1 VMLASYL
8 IDPSGRGHASLEALA
23 TEHLGVSLRPPSD
36 GAKHQTEL
44 NFAASDQEAL
54 QLLARRA
61 DAVAAL
67 KERFAPMLA
76 ESGLQK
82 LFNEIEVPLAGVLA
96 RMETAGVLLDVP
108 LFAEMSQ
115 DLEGQI
121 ARIEKNIYKQ
131 AGEEFNINSPKQ
143 LGAILFDKL
152 KVGKPRKTKT
162 GYSTDVDV
170 LTRLAAVHELPQLV
184 LDYRQLFKLKS
195 TYVDALPLAA
205 DPKTH
210 RLHTT
215 FNQAVTETGR
225 LSSSDPNLQNIPM
238 REGVG
243 REIRK
248 GFVAEKGFVL
258 LSADYSQIE
267 LRLVAHLSGDGALHK
282 AFQAGRD
289 IHTETASAVF
299 SVKGDKVTPDMRRK
313 AKAINF
319 GIVYG
324 MGPYGLSQ
332 QLGIPVEEAA
342 HFIEHYFASFPQV
355 QAWIA
360 LTVAQARRDGYVCTM
375 LGRRRYLPEIG
386 SDNGQRRAFA
396 ERTAVNTPIQGTA
409 ADLIKLAMVNLDR
422 IFTEKKLK
430 SRMLLQVHDELLFE
444 VEKDELAQVKKLVKR
459 EMEGAVELS

>member
-1 VMLASYL
+1 
-8 IDPSGRGHASLEALA
+8 
-23 TEHLGVSLRPPSD
+23 LGISLRPPAVS
-36 GAKHQTEL
+36 KKEQTEL
-44 NFAASDQEAL
+44 SFEASEGEAL
-54 QLLARRA
+54 QLLARRV

-67 KERFAPMLA
+67 KAKFLPL
-76 ESGLQK
+76 LQDCGARK
-82 LFNEIEVPLAGVLA
+82 LFDEVEIPLVAILA
-96 RMETAGVLLDVP
+96 RMELAGVKLDIP

-115 DLEGQI
+115 DLERQVGQI
-121 ARIEKNIYKQ
+121 EKKIYAA

-143 LGAILFDKL
+143 LGAVLFDKL

-170 LTRLAAVHELPQLV
+170 LTRLAAHHELPQLV
-184 LDYRQLFKLKS
+184 LDYRGLYKLKS
-195 TYVDALPLAA
+195 TYVDALPAAA
-205 DPKTH
+205 DPDTH

-238 REGVG
+238 REGIG

-248 GFVAEKGFVL
+248 GFIAEQGFAL

-267 LRLVAHLSGDGALHK
+267 LRLVAHLSGDQALTR
-282 AFQAGRD
+282 AFKAGRD
-289 IHTETASAVF
+289 IHTETACAVF
-299 SVKGDKVTPDMRRK
+299 SVNGDEVTPDMRRK

-342 HFIEHYFASFPQV
+342 HFIEHYFATFPQV

-360 LTVAQARRDGYVCTM
+360 LTVARARKDGYVATM
-375 LGRRRYLPEIG
+375 LGRRRYLPEI
-386 SDNGQRRAFA
+386 SADNGQRRAFA

-409 ADLIKLAMVNLDR
+409 ADMIKLAMVNIDR
-422 IFTEKKLK
+422 AITEKRIK

-444 VEKDELAQVKKLVKR
+444 VAQDEAAAVRKIVKTG
-459 EMEGAVELS
+459 MEQALNLSVPVVVEIGMGKNWFEAH